1 MFALIESKHRSLGA
15 MLLTF
20 SNFWR
25 VNVRNRLVCV
35 AAMAAVVFSA
45 AAVFA
50 ADYSFEV
57 IVPPNGPD
65 GFFGLGATVS
75 QEPTIGVTDLENSL
89 KYEVGTGGFV
99 GARTES
105 VIPPTLGNPP
115 GVVAVMFDITIPQ
128 TYTDTFANMGVTVFG
143 HALNPGGPGTFGN
156 QVQFAN
162 EYPMAGKAPGTYLNQ
177 MITLDLSVGPYR
189 PGESF
194 NQIFGPV
201 DPNDLTVAS
210 AFQFYINKNVLTPIT
225 VYIDNVR
232 FVIPEP
238 ASLTLLCLAVPA
250 LIFRRRR

>member
-1 MFALIESKHRSLGA
+1 M
-15 MLLTF
+15 
-20 SNFWR
+20 
-25 VNVRNRLVCV
+25 RNRLVCV
-35 AAMAAVVFSA
+35 ATMVAIVFSA
-45 AAVFA
+45 AVVFA

-57 IVPPNGPD
+57 IAPGGGPPGPD
-65 GFFGLGATVS
+65 GFFGLGATVT
-75 QEPTIGVTDLENSL
+75 QDTIGATDLLNSM
-89 KYEVGTGGFV
+89 KYDVGTGGFV
-99 GARTES
+99 GARTEI
-105 VIPPTLGNPP
+105 VPATLGNPP
-115 GVVAVMFDITIPQ
+115 GVVAVLFDLTLTA

-156 QVQFAN
+156 QVQFLN

-177 MITLDLSVGPYR
+177 MITLGTSVGPYR